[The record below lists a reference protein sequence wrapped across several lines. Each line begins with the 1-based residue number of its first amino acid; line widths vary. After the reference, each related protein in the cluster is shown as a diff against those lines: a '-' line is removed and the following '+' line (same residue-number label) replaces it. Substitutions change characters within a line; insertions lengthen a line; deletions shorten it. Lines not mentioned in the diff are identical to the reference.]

1 MLKSDT
7 GNTVSCWMPEVKM
20 PATKPLEND
29 ITCDVCIVG
38 AGLAGITTA
47 YLLQKEGKKV
57 VVLDK
62 GPIGG
67 GETGRTTAHLSDAL
81 DDRYEKIIQV
91 HGVKGAMLAAES
103 HAAAID
109 KIEEIVKQENID
121 CDFQRTKGY
130 LFLLPSDKE
139 EELDKE
145 LEATHKIGYTEVIK
159 LQHNPIQTLS
169 KGPVLCF
176 PDQGQFHPMKYLAA
190 LAQIILD
197 NGGHIFTDSQAHSF
211 ESGLV
216 ARVQTLNKH
225 TVTANNLVVCTNTP
239 VNDWV
244 TMHTKQA
251 AYRTYVLAYNV
262 PHNSVPEGLYWD
274 NSDPYH
280 YIRTM
285 RGKASE
291 GKVEK
296 DLLIVG
302 GEDHKTGQEENPEER
317 FNCLDAW
324 ARQHFNIIESE
335 AYRWSGQ
342 VMEPVDYLAFIG
354 RNPGDSENVYIAT
367 GDSGHGMTHATIA
380 GMLITDLIM
389 KRDNP
394 WETLYDPGRI
404 SLNVTTAGEF
414 MKENLNVAQ
423 QYTDWVTPGDAPTAD
438 SLLPETG
445 CVIRKGMQKVAV
457 YCDKDGNHHE
467 HSAVCPHLGC
477 IVHWNNVEKS
487 WDCPCHG
494 SRFDALGKVMNG
506 PALSDLG
513 PAEK

>member
-1 MLKSDT
+1 M
-7 GNTVSCWMPEVKM
+7 KM
-20 PATKPLEND
+20 PATQALQND

-91 HGVKGAMLAAES
+91 HGEKGAMLAAES

-109 KIEEIVKQENID
+109 KIEEIVKKENID
-121 CDFQRTKGY
+121 CDFMRTKGY

-145 LEATHKIGYTEVIK
+145 LEATHKIGYTEVTK

-197 NGGHIFTDSQAHSF
+197 NGGQIYTHSQAHTF
-211 ESGLV
+211 ESGV
-216 ARVQTLNKH
+216 VTRVQTTNKH

-251 AYRTYVLAYNV
+251 PYRTYVLAYKI
-262 PHNSVPEGLYWD
+262 PHNAVPEGLYWD

-280 YIRTM
+280 YIRTQ
-285 RGKASE
+285 RGKANE
-291 GKVEK
+291 GKIEQ

-317 FNCLDAW
+317 FNCLDEW
-324 ARQHFNIIESE
+324 ARQHFPMIEAE

-389 KRDNP
+389 KRENP
-394 WETLYDPGRI
+394 WETLYDPSRI
-404 SLNVTTAGEF
+404 SLNVDTAGEF

-423 QYTDWVTPGDAPTAD
+423 QYTDWVTPGDAPSAD

-445 CVIRKGMQKVAV
+445 CVIRKGMSKVAV
-457 YCDKDGNHHE
+457 YCDKDGTHHE

-477 IVHWNNVEKS
+477 IVNWNNVEKS

-494 SRFDALGKVMNG
+494 SRFSAMGRVISG